1 MKKIRPIK
9 NTWFDWLINYIPE
22 RIRKSVSAL
31 KDKIRSIYKSIT
43 LEQTVYG
50 RGQKLSK
57 PKNELL
63 KSLLYWEKKTEKF
76 KDQIIKGILNLFGMK
91 DKKEER
97 KRLEKLERKIQEHNE
112 RLISN
117 RMIRGIRTLFEQE
130 DDNLK
135 PKGRNNFWKNNYIEY
150 QSSGDKSL
158 SLNEYLNKIKT
169 HLKNIIKDLQHLKIQ
184 LTAAF
189 NFTSLKDANEEREM
203 YVMSGNVKFKFYN
216 DVNIVN

>member
-1 MKKIRPIK
+1 M
-9 NTWFDWLINYIPE
+9 
-22 RIRKSVSAL
+22 
-31 KDKIRSIYKSIT
+31 
-43 LEQTVYG
+43 G
-50 RGQKLSK
+50 
-57 PKNELL
+57 
-63 KSLLYWEKKTEKF
+63 KKTEKF
-76 KDQIIKGILNLFGMK
+76 KDQIIKGILNLFGTK

-135 PKGRNNFWKNNYIEY
+135 PKGRNNFWKNNHIEY

-158 SLNEYLNKIKT
+158 SLSEYLNKIKT
-169 HLKNIIKDLQHLKIQ
+169 HLKNIIKDFQHLRIQ
-184 LTAAF
+184 LTAAI
-189 NFTSLKDANEEREM
+189 NFTSLKDASEEREM